1 MSERAGNAG
10 GQEEMGNFL
19 LTSLAQYLPAGGLC
33 VTLPLRLRLLI
44 PCAWLGL
51 PQTWADTGWQEK
63 ASMKLQGYFNRLLD

>member
-33 VTLPLRLRLLI
+33 VTLPLRLFLLV

-51 PQTWADTGWQEK
+51 PQT
-63 ASMKLQGYFNRLLD
+63 

>member
-33 VTLPLRLRLLI
+33 VALPLRLCLLV

-51 PQTWADTGWQEK
+51 PQT
-63 ASMKLQGYFNRLLD
+63 